1 MPGSWL
7 AVFAGYQLPATW
19 YQPMPSSGIGYA
31 LLCVTV
37 PMAWGL
43 LVVWLSN
50 RIEDRL
56 RRGKEREIPPIDY
69 HI

>member
-1 MPGSWL
+1 
-7 AVFAGYQLPATW
+7 
-19 YQPMPSSGIGYA
+19 MPSSGIGYA